1 MCNPERNPDL
11 RFSWR
16 SGRLSDIAQVKRDSV
31 FRVNGGG
38 AEAPVLK

>member
-16 SGRLSDIAQVKRDSV
+16 SGRLSDITQVKRDNV
-31 FRVNGGG
+31 FRINGGG
-38 AEAPVLK
+38 EEAPVLK